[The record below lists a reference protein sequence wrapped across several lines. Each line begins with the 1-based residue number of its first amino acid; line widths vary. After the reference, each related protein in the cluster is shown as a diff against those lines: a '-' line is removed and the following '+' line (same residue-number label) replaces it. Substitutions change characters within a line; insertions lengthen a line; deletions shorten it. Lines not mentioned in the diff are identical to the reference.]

1 MNVSDASLNGEEHDV
16 QSYMFR
22 PTITDMQDKYCGD
35 SYDMYLIQRQYT
47 KAAASGRHHKRGD
60 AAFDRATSFVLFFLL
75 SLNKRN
81 IVAVTTILV
90 LHVGNG
96 RSEHV

>member
-1 MNVSDASLNGEEHDV
+1 
-16 QSYMFR
+16 MFR

-35 SYDMYLIQRQYT
+35 RYDIYRVQSRYKGNHKSGGAGVSFEL
-47 KAAASGRHHKRGD
+47 ALNAAS
-60 AAFDRATSFVLFFLL
+60 
-75 SLNKRN
+75 
-81 IVAVTTILV
+81 IVAATTILV